1 MRLKTNSQSKEFNR
15 LKIKHENFNR
25 FENYKKFKTRDYDAA
40 KDFMKDM
47 FVKQKDEVES
57 SKLYR
62 GENYPLNF
70 PFKV

>member
-47 FVKQKDEVES
+47 FIKQKDEVES

-62 GENYPLNF
+62 GENF
-70 PFKV
+70 PKFAIKS